1 VRGGPDLGRLGEEE
15 AARALKRKG
24 YRILERNFSS
34 SAGEIDIIARH
45 RGVIVFVEVKSRASG
60 RFGPPQAAVDS
71 NKQRRLTRLA
81 REWLTQKGL
90 VGTPA
95 RFDVVSVRLE
105 EAARL
110 EVEVFENAF
119 EAQD

>member
-1 VRGGPDLGRLGEEE
+1 LGRLGEEE
-15 AARALKRKG
+15 AARTLKRKG
-24 YRILERNFSS
+24 YRILERNVSS
-34 SAGEIDIIARH
+34 PAGEIDIIARH

-60 RFGPPQAAVDS
+60 RFGPPQAAVDA

-90 VGTPA
+90 VGKPA
-95 RFDVVSVRLE
+95 RFDVVTVRLE